1 MVDQLHPHVHVKP
14 CRRGGE
20 EAVGVG
26 CDVEFADGGDEGWF
40 DTLGVEGAEIDAYQ
54 DWSIGLRSN
63 FGGCLLDMESVRE
76 REGIRGIFLQRSTG
90 MCMRKK
96 TR

>member
-1 MVDQLHPHVHVKP
+1 MGVWWGVWDGWVDG
-14 CRRGGE
+14 REGGLRWVVE

-54 DWSIGLRSN
+54 DWSIGPRSN

-76 REGIRGIFLQRSTG
+76 REGIRG
-90 MCMRKK
+90 
-96 TR
+96 